1 MEIRFDK
8 KQVLKSERYRE
19 SRDVLAALL
28 NESQYYTIEEI
39 DTIVKDFGERVFTK
53 REDE

>member
-19 SRDVLAALL
+19 SRDVLAVLL
-28 NESQYYTIEEI
+28 KESQYYTIEEI
-39 DTIVKDFGERVFTK
+39 DKIISDFSERVFTK